1 VRYHEVVTQRQAPAA
16 PAHDALP
23 AGFGDDLGWLITQC
37 FRAHV
42 DALDRAV
49 AGVPQGLRGLQAL
62 RGAVNCSA
70 RNQAELA
77 RQLGLDRTVMVY
89 LVDDLVKAG
98 LVERI
103 TDPSDR
109 RSKLVRGTEAGRR
122 LLDEV
127 TAAIAAADSVVLR
140 PLPPDDQTRF
150 REMLR
155 TIAAHYIATGGDSN
169 VCEVVVSASEAR
181 P

>member
-1 VRYHEVVTQRQAPAA
+1 VTQREAAPAA
-16 PAHDALP
+16 PAPDPLP

-37 FRAHV
+37 FRAHM

-109 RSKLVRGTEAGRR
+109 RSKLVRATEAGREC
-122 LLDEV
+122 LDHA
-127 TAAIAAADSVVLR
+127 TAAIAAAESVVLG
-140 PLPPDDQTRF
+140 PLPQDDRTRF

-155 TIAAHYIATGGDSN
+155 TIAAHYLTIGGDADACQ
-169 VCEVVVSASEAR
+169 VMVRLAETGQ
-181 P
+181 